1 MLTKKHNHEEKVTNK
16 KDYNEKT
23 YVNWYKTPSKERY
36 NNHTKSFKKKH
47 LSKLSKHIFL
57 ARDKNLML
65 LYVCLLCLTEKLFDI
80 NSFFD
85 EHVANLK
92 SELINTSS
100 FFK

>member
-1 MLTKKHNHEEKVTNK
+1 MRKLMLTDIKHLLK
-16 KDYNEKT
+16 KDIIIIQNLSKT
-23 YVNWYKTPSKERY
+23 N
-36 NNHTKSFKKKH
+36 H

-57 ARDKNLML
+57 GRDKNLML

-85 EHVANLK
+85 EHVVNLK
-92 SELINTSS
+92 AELINTSS

>member
-1 MLTKKHNHEEKVTNK
+1 MRKLMLTDIKHLLK
-16 KDYNEKT
+16 KDIMIIQNL
-23 YVNWYKTPSKERY
+23 S
-36 NNHTKSFKKKH
+36 KKKH

-85 EHVANLK
+85 EHVVNLK